1 MVVKKFAL
9 AGGRTSPSATRP
21 SDTLRPACAWTNAAA
36 SAALAPGADAP
47 ASRGASRAGVGSS
60 RRHTAFC
67 RVPMARLQSRRHSAL
82 RGQHTLC
89 VSPSATTNLPQTV
102 IHNPRTMRSIN
113 VKPGA
118 VSAAQD
124 SMARTS
130 RPPWWSHLLRSAIFV
145 ILMCLGIAGLLAAMK
160 GGGFGANLVY
170 SFSIGLFCWFIIDAG
185 RLSAA
190 SVIDRLRAARGQA
203 PLPHAGFP
211 GWPWMVSLVVLG
223 MLVGPVL
230 GTATGDL
237 ILGNSTP
244 SVLKLSSAPSQV
256 TMLLTVL
263 ASLGSVVALT
273 AMERLANTRAEA
285 EAARRSAT
293 ENQLKLLESQLEPHM
308 LFNTLANL
316 RVLIATDPA
325 RAQAMLD
332 QLIAFLRATLG
343 ASRVAQHPLSA
354 EFARL
359 GDYLALMKVRMDH
372 RLQAD
377 FDLPPR
383 LAGALVPPLLLQPLV
398 ENAVK
403 HGLEPQ
409 VEGGRIHVSA
419 ALDGQQLVL
428 RVRDTGAGLARAG
441 IEGTQFGLAQVR
453 ERLATLYGTQA
464 SLELA
469 DATDADGGT
478 LATIRM
484 PAAPA

>member
-1 MVVKKFAL
+1 MMTRQPPARAHNL
-9 AGGRTSPSATRP
+9 PDMAPIHPPDARAGGMPQA
-21 SDTLRPACAWTNAAA
+21 
-36 SAALAPGADAP
+36 
-47 ASRGASRAGVGSS
+47 
-60 RRHTAFC
+60 
-67 RVPMARLQSRRHSAL
+67 MA
-82 RGQHTLC
+82 
-89 VSPSATTNLPQTV
+89 
-102 IHNPRTMRSIN
+102 
-113 VKPGA
+113 K
-118 VSAAQD
+118 
-124 SMARTS
+124 
-130 RPPWWSHLLRSAIFV
+130 PPWWGRLVRSAVFV
-145 ILMCLGIAGLLAAMK
+145 FVMCLGIAALLAAMK
-160 GGGFGANLVY
+160 GSDFSSNLVY
-170 SFSIGLFCWFIIDAG
+170 SMCIGVCCWIVIDGG
-185 RLSAA
+185 RLSVA
-190 SVIDRLRAARGQA
+190 SGIDRLRAHRGR
-203 PLPHAGFP
+203 PLLPHSGFP
-211 GWPWMVSLVVLG
+211 GWPWMISLVVLG
-223 MLVGPVL
+223 MLVGPVA
-230 GTATGDL
+230 GTAAADL

-244 SVLKLSSAPSQV
+244 SVLRMSSTSAQV

-263 ASLGSVVALT
+263 TSLGSVVALT

-285 EAARRSAT
+285 EAAKRTAA

-372 RLQAD
+372 RLRAD

-398 ENAVK
+398 ENAIK
-403 HGLEPQ
+403 HGLEPR

-428 RVRDTGAGLARAG
+428 KVRDTGAGLARAG

-453 ERLATLYGTQA
+453 ERLATLYGAQA

-469 DATDADGGT
+469 DAPDADGGT
-478 LATIRM
+478 LATIRL
-484 PAAPA
+484 PVAAA